1 MADPHQMFSGLGD
14 VPVVEEAPQAEQ
26 GGGGFFR
33 RLVDGLS
40 KSSKALT
47 GQIQSIAFDP
57 DDAEAWEQLEE
68 ALLCLHLDLLPKDRL
83 LQKLPSQDW
92 NLLHELL
99 VMLFREKEQSSLH

>member
-1 MADPHQMFSGLGD
+1 MQ
-14 VPVVEEAPQAEQ
+14 PQQ
-26 GGGGFFR
+26 QHR
-33 RLVDGLS
+33 QLLSRLSV
-40 KSSKALT
+40 
-47 GQIQSIAFDP
+47 
-57 DDAEAWEQLEE
+57 EQLEE